1 MKIKTKL
8 NIGIG
13 LLFLM
18 ILLLAFASTW
28 YVSSLKR
35 EADNV
40 LAANYL
46 SVEYA
51 RNMLGA
57 SDQYSAGDTVALA
70 TLRSNLAKQKKN
82 VTELS
87 EKEITTNL
95 ELKLNRLLDNPSD
108 PQHASELREELVN
121 LMNVNMAAIVKK
133 NDHTKLLANEAFLL
147 ISILGALSFLIAFVL
162 WVNLPSNI
170 ADPIKKLNSSIREI
184 AKQNYAQHLY
194 FKGDSEFV
202 DLANSFNSMAERL
215 QEYSNSK
222 LDHILQEKKRVEALV
237 NSMHDPVIGLNDK
250 KEILFINDEALQLIG
265 LSREEVKLKPLQE
278 LANASDLIARIVEI
292 PEKTPERQVH
302 ALEDNTLNIFV
313 DNKESYF
320 EKQVYAIEI
329 VPTGEQALQH
339 VGEVII
345 LKNITTFKELDVA
358 KTNFIATVSHE
369 LKTPIAS
376 IQMGLDLLNHP
387 KTGELSENQRK
398 LMEGI
403 KDDSERLLRITSE
416 LLNMSQV
423 ETGNIKLFA
432 QWCNPM
438 PVITYALQATRLQAE
453 QKHIE
458 LVTELDEDLPEVYI
472 DEEKT
477 AWVLTNFITN
487 AIRYS
492 AEHSKIIVS
501 LAKKD
506 AKLIFS
512 VQDHGKGIDSS
523 YKDRIFDRY
532 FQIPGSMRS
541 GTGLGLSIAKDF
553 IENQGGSIAVESS
566 VGVGSTFSFSIPTNK
581 NQHYSKS

>member
-95 ELKLNRLLDNPSD
+95 ELKLNKLLDNPSD

-170 ADPIKKLNSSIREI
+170 ADPIKKLTNSIREI
-184 AKQNYAQHLY
+184 AKQNYAQRLY

-345 LKNITTFKELDVA
+345 LKNITSFKELDVA

-376 IQMGLDLLNHP
+376 IQMGLELLNHP

-506 AKLIFS
+506 AKLVFS

-553 IENQGGSIAVESS
+553 IENQGGRIAVESS

>member
-13 LLFLM
+13 LMFLM

-28 YVSSLKR
+28 YVSSLKK
-35 EADNV
+35 EADNI

-51 RNMLGA
+51 RNMIA
-57 SDQYSAGDTVALA
+57 AADQYSSGDTTSLSV
-70 TLRSNLAKQKKN
+70 LRANLAKQQKN

-87 EKEITTNL
+87 EKEITANL
-95 ELKLNRLLDNPSD
+95 ELKLNRLLAD
-108 PQHASELREELVN
+108 PGENKHGMEFREELVN

-147 ISILGALSFLIAFVL
+147 ISVLGAISFLIAFVL

-170 ADPIKKLNSSIREI
+170 ADPIKKLTNSIREI
-184 AKQNYAQHLY
+184 ANQNYAQRLY

-250 KEILFINDEALQLIG
+250 NEILFINDEALQMIG
-265 LSREEVKLKPLQE
+265 LSREEVKAKSLQE
-278 LANASDLIARIVEI
+278 LANASDLIKKIVEI
-292 PEKTPERQVH
+292 PIGQDIATNHTVEK
-302 ALEDNTLNIFV
+302 NTLHIFA

-320 EKQVYAIEI
+320 EKQVYPIEI
-329 VPTGEQALQH
+329 VPTGEQELQH

-345 LKNITTFKELDVA
+345 LKNITSFKERDVA

-376 IQMGLDLLNHP
+376 IQMGLELLNHP

-432 QWCNPM
+432 TWCNPM

-501 LAKKD
+501 LLKKD
-506 AKLIFS
+506 AKLVFS

-553 IENQGGSIAVESS
+553 IENQGGTIAVESS

-581 NQHYSKS
+581 SRHYSKS

>member
-108 PQHASELREELVN
+108 PHHASELREELVN

-170 ADPIKKLNSSIREI
+170 ADPIKKLTNSIREI
-184 AKQNYAQHLY
+184 AKQNYAQRLY

-345 LKNITTFKELDVA
+345 LKNITSFKELDVA

-376 IQMGLDLLNHP
+376 IQMGLELLNHP

-506 AKLIFS
+506 AKLVFS

>member
-1 MKIKTKL
+1 L
-8 NIGIG
+8 
-13 LLFLM
+13 
-18 ILLLAFASTW
+18 
-28 YVSSLKR
+28 
-35 EADNV
+35 
-40 LAANYL
+40 
-46 SVEYA
+46 
-51 RNMLGA
+51 
-57 SDQYSAGDTVALA
+57 
-70 TLRSNLAKQKKN
+70 
-82 VTELS
+82 
-87 EKEITTNL
+87 
-95 ELKLNRLLDNPSD
+95 
-108 PQHASELREELVN
+108 
-121 LMNVNMAAIVKK
+121 
-133 NDHTKLLANEAFLL
+133 
-147 ISILGALSFLIAFVL
+147 
-162 WVNLPSNI
+162 
-170 ADPIKKLNSSIREI
+170 IKK
-184 AKQNYAQHLY
+184 
-194 FKGDSEFV
+194 
-202 DLANSFNSMAERL
+202 
-215 QEYSNSK
+215 
-222 LDHILQEKKRVEALV
+222 
-237 NSMHDPVIGLNDK
+237 
-250 KEILFINDEALQLIG
+250 
-265 LSREEVKLKPLQE
+265 
-278 LANASDLIARIVEI
+278 IVEI
-292 PEKTPERQVH
+292 PIGQDIASNHIVEK
-302 ALEDNTLNIFV
+302 NTLHIFT

-320 EKQVYAIEI
+320 EKQVYPIEI
-329 VPTGEQALQH
+329 VPTGEQELQH

-345 LKNITTFKELDVA
+345 LKNITSFKERDVA

-376 IQMGLDLLNHP
+376 IQMGLELLNHP

-403 KDDSERLLRITSE
+403 KDDGERLLRITSE

-432 QWCNPM
+432 TWCNPM

-458 LVTELDEDLPEVYI
+458 LVTELDDDLPEVYI

-501 LAKKD
+501 LLKKD
-506 AKLIFS
+506 AKLVFS

-553 IENQGGSIAVESS
+553 IENQGGTIAVESS

-581 NQHYSKS
+581 SRHYSKS

>member
-57 SDQYSAGDTVALA
+57 SDQYSAGDTVALT

-170 ADPIKKLNSSIREI
+170 ADPIKKLTNSIREI
-184 AKQNYAQHLY
+184 AKQNYAQRLY

-345 LKNITTFKELDVA
+345 LKNITSFKELDVA

-376 IQMGLDLLNHP
+376 IQMGLELLNHP

-506 AKLIFS
+506 AKLVFS

>member
-18 ILLLAFASTW
+18 ILMLAFSSTW
-28 YVSSLKR
+28 YVSALKKDG
-35 EADNV
+35 ENI

-51 RNMLGA
+51 RNMLEA
-57 SDQYSAGDTVALA
+57 ADQWAAGDSQALK
-70 TLRSNLAKQKKN
+70 TLQINLSRQQKN
-82 VTELS
+82 VTEIT
-87 EKEITTNL
+87 EREITDRLTK
-95 ELKLNRLLDNPSD
+95 KLNLLQEEPNNYPV
-108 PQHASELREELVN
+108 AAALRKELVN
-121 LMNVNMAAIVKK
+121 LMNVNMAAIVQK
-133 NDHTKLLANEAFLL
+133 NDHVRLLAKEAFLL

-162 WVNLPSNI
+162 WMNLPSNI
-170 ADPIKKLNSSIREI
+170 ADPIKKLTLSIREI
-184 AKQNYAQHLY
+184 ANQNYAQRLY

-202 DLANSFNSMAERL
+202 DLASSFNSMAERL
-215 QEYSNSK
+215 QEYANSK
-222 LDHILQEKKRVEALV
+222 LDTILQEKKRVEALV
-237 NSMHDPVIGLNDK
+237 NSIHDPVIGLNDK
-250 KEILFINDEALQLIG
+250 QEILFINDEALLLTG
-265 LSREEVKLKPLQE
+265 LSRNDIESKGLKE
-278 LANASDLIARIVEI
+278 LATGNELVQKIIEI
-292 PEKTPERQVH
+292 P
-302 ALEDNTLNIFV
+302 D
-313 DNKESYF
+313 KESVNSEVESLDQTISIYTEDKESFF
-320 EKQVYAIEI
+320 EKQVYPIAI
-329 VPTGEQALQH
+329 VPTGEQTLQH

-345 LKNITTFKELDVA
+345 LKNVTSFKELDVA

-376 IQMGLDLLNHP
+376 IQMGLELMNHP
-387 KTGELSENQRK
+387 KTGALTENQKK

-403 KDDSERLLRITSE
+403 RDDSERLLRITSE
-416 LLNMSQV
+416 LLNMSQL

-438 PVITYALQATRLQAE
+438 PVITYALQATHLQAE
-453 QKHIE
+453 QKQIE
-458 LVTELDEDLPEVYI
+458 LITQLNEDLPEVFI

-492 AEHSKIIVS
+492 PERSQIIVS
-501 LAKKD
+501 LIKKD
-506 AKLIFS
+506 SKLIFS

-553 IENQGGSIAVESS
+553 IENQGGSIAVDSS
-566 VGVGSTFSFSIPTNK
+566 LGVGSTFSFSIPTSK
-581 NQHYSKS
+581 SAIYSKS

>member
-8 NIGIG
+8 NIGVG

-57 SDQYSAGDTVALA
+57 SDQYTAGDMVAST
-70 TLRSNLAKQKKN
+70 TLRSNLAKQKTN

-87 EKEITTNL
+87 EKEITANL

-108 PQHASELREELVN
+108 PQHASEFREELVN

-133 NDHTKLLANEAFLL
+133 NDQTKLLANEAFLL
-147 ISILGALSFLIAFVL
+147 ISVLGALSFLIAFVL

-170 ADPIKKLNSSIREI
+170 ADPIKKLTNSIREI
-184 AKQNYAQHLY
+184 AKQNYAQRLY

-292 PEKTPERQVH
+292 PEKHAEGQAH

-329 VPTGEQALQH
+329 VPTGEQVLQH

-345 LKNITTFKELDVA
+345 LKNITSIKELDVA

-376 IQMGLDLLNHP
+376 IQMGLELLNHP

-453 QKHIE
+453 LKQIE
-458 LVTELDEDLPEVYI
+458 LVTELDENLPEVYI

-492 AEHSKIIVS
+492 AEHSQIIVS
-501 LAKKD
+501 LTKKD

-512 VQDHGKGIDSS
+512 VKDHGKGIDSS
-523 YKDRIFDRY
+523 YRDRIFDRY

-566 VGVGSTFSFSIPTNK
+566 VGVGSTFSFSIPTSK
-581 NQHYSKS
+581 NLHYSKS

>member
-170 ADPIKKLNSSIREI
+170 ADPIKKLTNSIREI
-184 AKQNYAQHLY
+184 AKQNYAQRLY

-345 LKNITTFKELDVA
+345 LKNITSFKELDVA

-376 IQMGLDLLNHP
+376 IQMGLELLNHP

-506 AKLIFS
+506 AKLVFS

>member
-28 YVSSLKR
+28 YVSSLKQ

-108 PQHASELREELVN
+108 QQHASELREELVN

-170 ADPIKKLNSSIREI
+170 ADPIKKLTNSIREI
-184 AKQNYAQHLY
+184 AKQNYAQRLY

-278 LANASDLIARIVEI
+278 LANANDLIARIVEI

-345 LKNITTFKELDVA
+345 LKNITSFKELDVA

-376 IQMGLDLLNHP
+376 IQMGLELLNHP

-506 AKLIFS
+506 AKLVFS

>member
-57 SDQYSAGDTVALA
+57 SDQYTAGDMAAST
-70 TLRSNLAKQKKN
+70 TLRSNLAKQKTN

-108 PQHASELREELVN
+108 PQRASEFREELVN

-133 NDHTKLLANEAFLL
+133 NDQTKLLANEAFLL
-147 ISILGALSFLIAFVL
+147 ISVLGALSFLIAFVL

-170 ADPIKKLNSSIREI
+170 ADPIKKLTNSIREI
-184 AKQNYAQHLY
+184 AKQNYAQRLY

-265 LSREEVKLKPLQE
+265 LSREDVKLKPLQE

-292 PEKTPERQVH
+292 PEKRPDRQMH
-302 ALEDNTLNIFV
+302 TLEDNTLNIFV

-345 LKNITTFKELDVA
+345 LKNITSFKELDVA

-376 IQMGLDLLNHP
+376 IQMGLELLNHP

-453 QKHIE
+453 QKQIE

-501 LAKKD
+501 LTKKD
-506 AKLIFS
+506 AKLVFS

-566 VGVGSTFSFSIPTNK
+566 VGVGSIFSFSIPTNK
-581 NQHYSKS
+581 NLHYSKS

>member
-1 MKIKTKL
+1 
-8 NIGIG
+8 
-13 LLFLM
+13 
-18 ILLLAFASTW
+18 
-28 YVSSLKR
+28 
-35 EADNV
+35 
-40 LAANYL
+40 
-46 SVEYA
+46 
-51 RNMLGA
+51 
-57 SDQYSAGDTVALA
+57 
-70 TLRSNLAKQKKN
+70 
-82 VTELS
+82 
-87 EKEITTNL
+87 
-95 ELKLNRLLDNPSD
+95 PSD
-108 PQHASELREELVN
+108 PQHASEFREELVN

-133 NDHTKLLANEAFLL
+133 NDQTKLLAGEAFLL
-147 ISILGALSFLIAFVL
+147 ISVLGALSFLIAFVL
-162 WVNLPSNI
+162 WVKLPSNI
-170 ADPIKKLNSSIREI
+170 ADPIKKLTNSIREI
-184 AKQNYAQHLY
+184 AKQNYAQRLY

-506 AKLIFS
+506 AKLVFS
-512 VQDHGKGIDSS
+512 VQDHGKGI
-523 YKDRIFDRY
+523 
-532 FQIPGSMRS
+532 
-541 GTGLGLSIAKDF
+541 
-553 IENQGGSIAVESS
+553 
-566 VGVGSTFSFSIPTNK
+566 
-581 NQHYSKS
+581 

>member
-170 ADPIKKLNSSIREI
+170 ADPIKKLTNSIREI
-184 AKQNYAQHLY
+184 AKQNYAQRLY

-345 LKNITTFKELDVA
+345 LKNITSFKELDVA

-376 IQMGLDLLNHP
+376 IQMGLELLNHP
-387 KTGELSENQRK
+387 KTGELSENQLK

>member
-147 ISILGALSFLIAFVL
+147 ISILGALSFLTAFVL

-170 ADPIKKLNSSIREI
+170 ADPIKKLTNSIREI
-184 AKQNYAQHLY
+184 AKQNYAQRLY

-345 LKNITTFKELDVA
+345 LKNITSFKELDVA

-376 IQMGLDLLNHP
+376 IQMGLELLNHP

-506 AKLIFS
+506 AKLVFS

>member
-13 LLFLM
+13 LMFLM

-28 YVSSLKR
+28 YVSSLKK
-35 EADNV
+35 EADNI

-51 RNMLGA
+51 RNMIA
-57 SDQYSAGDTVALA
+57 AADQYSSGDTTSLSV
-70 TLRSNLAKQKKN
+70 LRANLAKQQKN

-87 EKEITTNL
+87 EKEITANL
-95 ELKLNRLLDNPSD
+95 ELKLNRLLADPSENK
-108 PQHASELREELVN
+108 HGMEFREELVN

-147 ISILGALSFLIAFVL
+147 ISVLGAISFLIAFVL

-170 ADPIKKLNSSIREI
+170 ADPIKKLTNSIREI
-184 AKQNYAQHLY
+184 AKQNYAQRLY

-250 KEILFINDEALQLIG
+250 NEILFINDEALQMIG
-265 LSREEVKLKPLQE
+265 LSREDVKAKSLQE
-278 LANASDLIARIVEI
+278 LANASDLIKKIVEI
-292 PEKTPERQVH
+292 PIGQDIASNHTVEN
-302 ALEDNTLNIFV
+302 NTLNIFT

-320 EKQVYAIEI
+320 EKQLYPIEI
-329 VPTGEQALQH
+329 VPTGEQVLQH

-345 LKNITTFKELDVA
+345 LKNITSFKELDVA

-376 IQMGLDLLNHP
+376 IQMGLELLNHP

-432 QWCNPM
+432 TWCNPM

-501 LAKKD
+501 LLKKD
-506 AKLIFS
+506 AKLVFS

-553 IENQGGSIAVESS
+553 IENQGGTIAVESS

-581 NQHYSKS
+581 SRHYSKS

>member
-18 ILLLAFASTW
+18 ILMLAFSSTW
-28 YVSSLKR
+28 YVSALKKDG
-35 EADNV
+35 ENI

-51 RNMLGA
+51 RNMLEA
-57 SDQYSAGDTVALA
+57 ADQWAAGDTQALK
-70 TLRSNLAKQKKN
+70 TLQINLSRQQKN
-82 VTELS
+82 VTEIT
-87 EKEITTNL
+87 EREITDRLTK
-95 ELKLNRLLDNPSD
+95 KLNLLQEEPHNYPV
-108 PQHASELREELVN
+108 AAELRKELVN
-121 LMNVNMAAIVKK
+121 LMNVNMAAIVQK
-133 NDHTKLLANEAFLL
+133 NDHARLLAKEAFLL

-162 WVNLPSNI
+162 WMNLPSNI
-170 ADPIKKLNSSIREI
+170 ADPIKKLTLSIREI
-184 AKQNYAQHLY
+184 AKQNYAQRLY
-194 FKGDSEFV
+194 LEGDSEFV

-215 QEYSNSK
+215 QEYANSK
-222 LDHILQEKKRVEALV
+222 LDTILQEKKRVEALV
-237 NSMHDPVIGLNDK
+237 NSIHDPVIGLNDK
-250 KEILFINDEALQLIG
+250 QEILFINDEALLLTG
-265 LSREEVKLKPLQE
+265 LSRNDIESKSLKALATGNE
-278 LANASDLIARIVEI
+278 LVQKIIEI
-292 PEKTPERQVH
+292 PDKAHLHGEADSRDQTISIYTG
-302 ALEDNTLNIFV
+302 D
-313 DNKESYF
+313 KESFF
-320 EKQVYAIEI
+320 EKQVHPIAI
-329 VPTGEQALQH
+329 VPTGEQALQQ

-345 LKNITTFKELDVA
+345 LRNVTSFKELDVA

-376 IQMGLDLLNHP
+376 IQMGLELMNHP
-387 KTGELSENQRK
+387 KTGVLTENQKK

-403 KDDSERLLRITSE
+403 RDDSERLLRITSE

-438 PVITYALQATRLQAE
+438 PVITYALQATHLQAE
-453 QKHIE
+453 QKQIE
-458 LVTELDEDLPEVYI
+458 LITQLDEDLPEVFI

-492 AEHSKIIVS
+492 PERSQIIVS
-501 LAKKD
+501 LVKKD
-506 AKLIFS
+506 SKLIFS
-512 VQDHGKGIDSS
+512 VQDHGKGIDNS

-553 IENQGGSIAVESS
+553 IENQGGSIAVDSS
-566 VGVGSTFSFSIPTNK
+566 LGVGSTFSFSIPTSRSAI
-581 NQHYSKS
+581 YSKS

>member
-28 YVSSLKR
+28 YVSSLKK

-57 SDQYSAGDTVALA
+57 SDQYTAGDMAASA
-70 TLRSNLAKQKKN
+70 TLRSNLAKQKTN

-95 ELKLNRLLDNPSD
+95 ELKLNRLVDNPSD
-108 PQHASELREELVN
+108 PQHASEFREELVN

-133 NDHTKLLANEAFLL
+133 NDQTKLLANEAFLL
-147 ISILGALSFLIAFVL
+147 ISVLGALSFLIAFVL

-170 ADPIKKLNSSIREI
+170 ADPIKKLTNSIREI
-184 AKQNYAQHLY
+184 AKQNYAQRLY

-202 DLANSFNSMAERL
+202 DLASSFNSMAERL

-278 LANASDLIARIVEI
+278 LANASHLIARIVEI
-292 PEKTPERQVH
+292 PEKHAEGQAH

-345 LKNITTFKELDVA
+345 LKNITSFKELDVA

-376 IQMGLDLLNHP
+376 IQMGLELLNHP

-492 AEHSKIIVS
+492 AEHSQIIVS
-501 LAKKD
+501 LTKKD

-512 VQDHGKGIDSS
+512 VKDHGKGIDSS

-566 VGVGSTFSFSIPTNK
+566 VGVGSTFSFSIPTSK
-581 NQHYSKS
+581 NLHYSKS

>member
-170 ADPIKKLNSSIREI
+170 ADPIKKLTNSIREI
-184 AKQNYAQHLY
+184 AKPNYAQRLY

-215 QEYSNSK
+215 QE
-222 LDHILQEKKRVEALV
+222 
-237 NSMHDPVIGLNDK
+237 
-250 KEILFINDEALQLIG
+250 
-265 LSREEVKLKPLQE
+265 
-278 LANASDLIARIVEI
+278 
-292 PEKTPERQVH
+292 
-302 ALEDNTLNIFV
+302 
-313 DNKESYF
+313 
-320 EKQVYAIEI
+320 
-329 VPTGEQALQH
+329 
-339 VGEVII
+339 
-345 LKNITTFKELDVA
+345 
-358 KTNFIATVSHE
+358 
-369 LKTPIAS
+369 
-376 IQMGLDLLNHP
+376 
-387 KTGELSENQRK
+387 
-398 LMEGI
+398 
-403 KDDSERLLRITSE
+403 
-416 LLNMSQV
+416 
-423 ETGNIKLFA
+423 
-432 QWCNPM
+432 
-438 PVITYALQATRLQAE
+438 
-453 QKHIE
+453 
-458 LVTELDEDLPEVYI
+458 
-472 DEEKT
+472 
-477 AWVLTNFITN
+477 
-487 AIRYS
+487 
-492 AEHSKIIVS
+492 
-501 LAKKD
+501 
-506 AKLIFS
+506 
-512 VQDHGKGIDSS
+512 
-523 YKDRIFDRY
+523 
-532 FQIPGSMRS
+532 
-541 GTGLGLSIAKDF
+541 
-553 IENQGGSIAVESS
+553 
-566 VGVGSTFSFSIPTNK
+566 
-581 NQHYSKS
+581 

>member
-1 MKIKTKL
+1 MKIKTKS

>member
-18 ILLLAFASTW
+18 ILMLAFSSTW
-28 YVSSLKR
+28 YVSALKKDG
-35 EADNV
+35 ENI

-51 RNMLGA
+51 RNMLEA
-57 SDQYSAGDTVALA
+57 ADQWAAGDTQALK
-70 TLRSNLAKQKKN
+70 TLQINLSRQQKN
-82 VTELS
+82 VTEIT
-87 EKEITTNL
+87 EREITDRLTK
-95 ELKLNRLLDNPSD
+95 KLNLLQEEPHNYPV
-108 PQHASELREELVN
+108 AAELRKELVN
-121 LMNVNMAAIVKK
+121 LMNVNMAAIVQK
-133 NDHTKLLANEAFLL
+133 NDHARLLAKEAFLL

-162 WVNLPSNI
+162 WMNLPSNI
-170 ADPIKKLNSSIREI
+170 ADPIKKLTLSIREI
-184 AKQNYAQHLY
+184 AKQNYAQRLY
-194 FKGDSEFV
+194 LEGDSEFV

-215 QEYSNSK
+215 QEYANSK
-222 LDHILQEKKRVEALV
+222 LDTILQEKKRVEALV
-237 NSMHDPVIGLNDK
+237 NSIHDPVIGLNDK
-250 KEILFINDEALQLIG
+250 QEILFINDEALLLTG
-265 LSREEVKLKPLQE
+265 LSRNDIESKSLKALATGNE
-278 LANASDLIARIVEI
+278 LVQKIIEI
-292 PEKTPERQVH
+292 PDKAHLHGEADSRDQTISIYTG
-302 ALEDNTLNIFV
+302 D
-313 DNKESYF
+313 KESFF
-320 EKQVYAIEI
+320 EKQVHPIAI
-329 VPTGEQALQH
+329 VPTGEQALQQ

-345 LKNITTFKELDVA
+345 LRNVTSFKELDVA

-376 IQMGLDLLNHP
+376 IQMGLELMNHP
-387 KTGELSENQRK
+387 KTGVLTENQKK

-403 KDDSERLLRITSE
+403 RDDSERLLRITSE

-438 PVITYALQATRLQAE
+438 PVITYALQATHLQAE
-453 QKHIE
+453 QKQIE
-458 LVTELDEDLPEVYI
+458 LITQLDEDLPEVFI

-492 AEHSKIIVS
+492 PERSQIIVS
-501 LAKKD
+501 LVKKD
-506 AKLIFS
+506 SKLIFS

-553 IENQGGSIAVESS
+553 IENQGGSIAVDSS
-566 VGVGSTFSFSIPTNK
+566 LGVGSTFSFSIPTSRSAI
-581 NQHYSKS
+581 YSKS